1 MVPASPPRRHPT
13 APDPAAEM
21 AVARPGGLAPFACR
35 PQASRGR
42 RHPEELSTFR
52 SPWQRDR
59 DRIIHSSA
67 FRRLKHKTQV
77 FVEQDGDGYRG
88 DYYRTRLT
96 HTIEVAQVARTIAAA
111 LGLDTDLAEAVA
123 LAHDLGHPPFGHTG
137 EDALAALMAPYGGFD
152 HNAQALRIVT
162 RLERHYAGFDGL
174 NLTWETLEGIAK
186 HNGPV
191 PAPWPWALAE
201 VNADWNLRLNTHAS
215 AEAQVAA
222 VADDIAYNHHDLH
235 DGLRAGLFTEADLS
249 ELPLVGPALAEV
261 DRLHPGLDPM
271 RRRHEALR
279 RVFGVMVEDVI
290 AVARGRLS
298 AAAPGDVEAIRAMDG
313 PVIRFS
319 KPLYQ
324 NLKAIKGFLFTRM
337 YRADSVVRERQRATE
352 MLNALFPMLL
362 DDPRLMPAEWQDWAL
377 GAPDR
382 TGRARVVLDYV
393 AGMTDRYAVS
403 EYQRLTG
410 GRGGFGGAD

>member
-1 MVPASPPRRHPT
+1 MT
-13 APDPAAEM
+13 APYASQ
-21 AVARPGGLAPFACR
+21 PGD
-35 PQASRGR
+35 SRGR
-42 RHPEELSTFR
+42 RHPEDMSTFR

-77 FVEQDGDGYRG
+77 FVEQEGDAYRG
-88 DYYRTRLT
+88 DYFRTRLT
-96 HTIEVAQVARTIAAA
+96 HTIEVAQVARTIAGA
-111 LGLDTDLAEAVA
+111 LDLNTDLAEAVA

-137 EDALAALMAPYGGFD
+137 EDALARLMAPYGGFD

-191 PAPWPWALAE
+191 APPWPYALDE
-201 VNADWNLRLNTHAS
+201 VSADWDLELASHAS

-235 DGLRAGLFTEADLS
+235 DGLRAGLFTEDDLI
-249 ELPLVGPALAEV
+249 ELPVVGPAFAEV
-261 DRLHPGLDPM
+261 DARYPGLAPM

-279 RVFGVMVEDVI
+279 RIFGVMVEDVI
-290 AVARGRLS
+290 AVARNRL
-298 AAAPGDVEAIRAMDG
+298 AGLRPETAQDIRDMDG

-337 YRADSVVRERQRATE
+337 YRAPSVVVERGRVTA
-352 MLNALFPMLL
+352 MLDDLFPLL
-362 DDPRLMPAEWQDWAL
+362 MARPDLLPADWQAEATRGDDRH
-377 GAPDR
+377 
-382 TGRARVVLDYV
+382 RARTVLDYV
-393 AGMTDRYAVS
+393 AGMTDRFAMS
-403 EYQRLTG
+403 EWERLC
-410 GRGGFGGAD
+410 R

>member
-1 MVPASPPRRHPT
+1 MT
-13 APDPAAEM
+13 APY
-21 AVARPGGLAPFACR
+21 ACQ
-35 PQASRGR
+35 PQDSRGR
-42 RHPEELSTFR
+42 LHPEQLSTFR

-77 FVEQDGDGYRG
+77 FVEHDGEAYRG

-96 HTIEVAQVARTIAAA
+96 HTIEVAQVARTIAGA
-111 LGLDTDLAEAVA
+111 LGLNTDLAESVA

-137 EDALAALMAPYGGFD
+137 EDALAALMQPYGGFD

-162 RLERHYAGFDGL
+162 RLERHYADFDGL

-191 PAPWPWALAE
+191 LERDITGAAVAADLPYALAE
-201 VNADWNLRLNTHAS
+201 VNAAWDLELHTNAS

-222 VADDIAYNHHDLH
+222 VADDVAYNHHDLH
-235 DGLRAGLFTEADLS
+235 DGLRAELFTEEELA
-249 ELPLVGPALAEV
+249 ELPVVGPAFAEV
-261 DRLHPGLDPM
+261 DRLYPDLDRM

-290 AVARGRLS
+290 AVAQNRLTSLQPQS
-298 AAAPGDVEAIRAMDG
+298 AQEIRDMDG
-313 PVIRFS
+313 PIIRFS

-324 NLKAIKGFLFTRM
+324 NIKAIKSFLFTRM
-337 YRADSVVRERQRATE
+337 YRAPSVVDERHRVTDILNRMFPLFLNDPSMMPASWQRA
-352 MLNALFPMLL
+352 
-362 DDPRLMPAEWQDWAL
+362 AEQ
-377 GAPDR
+377 APDQNE
-382 TGRARVVLDYV
+382 RARIVLDYV
-393 AGMTDRYAVS
+393 AGMTDRYAIA
-403 EYQRLTG
+403 EHLRL
-410 GRGGFGGAD
+410 FPDAPE

>member
-1 MVPASPPRRHPT
+1 MT
-13 APDPAAEM
+13 APY
-21 AVARPGGLAPFACR
+21 ACQ
-35 PQASRGR
+35 PDDSRGR
-42 RHPEELSTFR
+42 LLPENLSSFR

-77 FVEQDGDGYRG
+77 FVEQEGDAYRG
-88 DYYRTRLT
+88 DYFRTRLT
-96 HTIEVAQVARTIAAA
+96 HTIEVAQVARTIAGA
-111 LGLDTDLAEAVA
+111 LSLNTDLAEAVA

-137 EDALAALMAPYGGFD
+137 EDALSALMAPYGGFD

-191 PAPWPWALAE
+191 AAPLPYALAE
-201 VNADWNLRLNTHAS
+201 VNGQWDLELSSNAS

-235 DGLRAGLFTEADLS
+235 DGLRAALFTEADLAD
-249 ELPLVGPALAEV
+249 LPVVGPAFAEV
-261 DRLHPGLDPM
+261 DALHPGLDRG

-290 AVARGRLS
+290 AVAQNRL
-298 AAAPGDVEAIRAMDG
+298 AALQPRSVEEIRAMDG
-313 PVIRFS
+313 PIIRFS

-324 NLKAIKGFLFTRM
+324 NLKAIKSFLFTRM
-337 YRADSVVRERQRATE
+337 YRAPSVVDERKLVTAMLNDLFPLYMTNPE
-352 MLNALFPMLL
+352 MLPEHWRPEAF
-362 DDPRLMPAEWQDWAL
+362 AASQTE
-377 GAPDR
+377 
-382 TGRARVVLDYV
+382 RARIVLDYV
-393 AGMTDRYAVS
+393 AGMTDRYAMA
-403 EYQRLTG
+403 EWERICG
-410 GRGGFGGAD
+410 